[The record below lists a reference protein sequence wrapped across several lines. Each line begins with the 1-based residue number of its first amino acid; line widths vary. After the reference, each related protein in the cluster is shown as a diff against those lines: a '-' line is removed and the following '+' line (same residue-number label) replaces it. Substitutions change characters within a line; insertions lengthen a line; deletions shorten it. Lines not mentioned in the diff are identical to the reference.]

1 MRLYPISWKG
11 VKIMTDFDKLRVQ
24 VEIFEGFRTK
34 KYIDVAGVETIGFG
48 FTASVFPNGKVP
60 PSITKESATILLESL
75 LRTKLAYVGDMLKK
89 WGYSAEE
96 IEILQYPL
104 TDFTY
109 NCGNGNLAQLTKS
122 GLRDVTTIKK
132 YILQY
137 NKAGG
142 QVYAGLTNR
151 RQWEYDW
158 ICEKQKEV
166 RHTSTQAVVPK
177 EASAMDIQKLL
188 NDKFGFSLQCDGII
202 GRLTRNAIYDTLKN
216 RY

>member
-1 MRLYPISWKG
+1 MWLYLISWKG
-11 VKIMTDFDKLRVQ
+11 VNIMTDFDKLRIQ
-24 VEIFEGFRTK
+24 VEIFEGFRSK

-60 PSITKESATILLESL
+60 DAITKESATILLENL
-75 LRTKLAYVGDMLKK
+75 LRMKLAYVGDRLVK
-89 WGYSAEE
+89 WGYSHEE
-96 IEILQYPL
+96 LEVLQYPL
-104 TDFTY
+104 TDFAY

-122 GLRDVTTIKK
+122 GLRDITTIKK

-142 QVYAGLTNR
+142 QIYTGLTNR

-166 RHTSTQAVVPK
+166 RHTSTQAVAQREV
-177 EASAMDIQKLL
+177 SITDIQKIL
-188 NDKFGFSLQCDGII
+188 NDKFGYSLKCDGII
-202 GRLTRNAIYDTLKN
+202 GRLTSNAIYETLKN
-216 RY
+216 RF